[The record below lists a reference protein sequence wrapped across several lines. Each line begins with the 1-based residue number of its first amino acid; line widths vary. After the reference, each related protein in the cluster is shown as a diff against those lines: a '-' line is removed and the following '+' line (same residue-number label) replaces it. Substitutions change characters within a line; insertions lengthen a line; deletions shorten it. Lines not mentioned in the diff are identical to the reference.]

1 MTKKR
6 IVLICPG
13 RGSYSRETSNYLVDS
28 DSNLTSLIRS
38 HDKVR
43 LSEGLPSITELDSST
58 FRKKIHMSGENAS
71 PLNFSSS
78 LKDFFNIDHKLNPI
92 LC

>member
-6 IVLICPG
+6 IVVICPG

-28 DSNLTSLIRS
+28 DANLTSLIRS

-43 LSEGLPSITELDSST
+43 LSEDLTSVSESRLCGFFSIL
-58 FRKKIHMSGENAS
+58 RR
-71 PLNFSSS
+71 
-78 LKDFFNIDHKLNPI
+78 
-92 LC
+92 